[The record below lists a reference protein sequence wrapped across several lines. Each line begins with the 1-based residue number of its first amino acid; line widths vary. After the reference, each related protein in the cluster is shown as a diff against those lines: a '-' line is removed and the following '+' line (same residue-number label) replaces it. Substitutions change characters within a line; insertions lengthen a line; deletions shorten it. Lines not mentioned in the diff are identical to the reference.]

1 MMEKIRVQIY
11 RSKNGNIILT
21 PFDILAFK
29 INDGYLILRYI
40 EMKEKELK
48 DFEKKS
54 IIACVL
60 STRTKEEIL
69 NLLSDPERN
78 SYFYFSKEIP
88 EIPKPLF

>member
-54 IIACVL
+54 IDIACVL
-60 STRTKEEIL
+60 SIRTKEEIL

-88 EIPKPLF
+88 EIPKP